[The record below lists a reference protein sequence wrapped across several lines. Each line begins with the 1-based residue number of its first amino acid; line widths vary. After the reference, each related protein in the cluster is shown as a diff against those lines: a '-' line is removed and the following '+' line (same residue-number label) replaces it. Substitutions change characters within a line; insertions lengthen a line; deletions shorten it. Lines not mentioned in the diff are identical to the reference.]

1 MEEEIRMS
9 AAATTINFRAPASKK
24 ALIDE
29 AANALGKNRT
39 EFILETLSA
48 RAHEVLADR
57 TQFLL
62 TRQQMAE
69 FNRILEQPVN
79 AAALRMLAKRAPW
92 E

>member
-1 MEEEIRMS
+1 MS
-9 AAATTINFRAPASKK
+9 AAATTISFRAPATKK

-48 RAHEVLADR
+48 RAHEVLTDR
-57 TQFLL
+57 TQFRLSPQQLL
-62 TRQQMAE
+62 E
-69 FNRILEQPVN
+69 FDRILEQPVN
-79 AAALRMLAKRAPW
+79 LSAVRMLAKGAPW